1 LIRYGAFFRNNQQ
14 DILNNNL
21 AGRMQP
27 FTIGYSCRKL
37 GRAKMKSF
45 LVVSFLV
52 FLMPAFALGQD
63 QNNAAQGYAFVGLG
77 DSFGT
82 TALHFGGGGE
92 FDLYKGLGLSLDL
105 GYMAPSRGL
114 QEGIGIFSPNGRYAF
129 RHSAD
134 SKLIPYI
141 TAGYSLLFRRD
152 TANAFNYGGGVDYWF
167 AEKVGLKV
175 EFRDHVLT
183 QCRDHCHAYQIRG
196 GFSFR

>member
-1 LIRYGAFFRNNQQ
+1 
-14 DILNNNL
+14 
-21 AGRMQP
+21 
-27 FTIGYSCRKL
+27 
-37 GRAKMKSF
+37 MKSF

-92 FDLYKGLGLSLDL
+92 FDLYKGLGFSLDL

-152 TANAFNYGGGVDYWF
+152 TAK
-167 AEKVGLKV
+167 KVGLKV

-183 QCRDHCHAYQIRG
+183 QCRNNCHAYQIRG